1 MGVYYGLLSPQHL
14 RFYNSKF
21 TKPLEGPKDT
31 GGPLVGN
38 TYSRSK
44 KKGSLYSKQYFRA
57 EHILTPSKKLSKK
70 LSNPLK
76 RYGQWKHLFKILFKI
91 EPFYEYYR
99 NFYHAICEVKI
110 QGGPY

>member
-44 KKGSLYSKQYFRA
+44 KRDHFIANKISGQSTFSHLQKNYQKNYQTLSSDTVSGNIFLKFCLKLNLFMNIT
-57 EHILTPSKKLSKK
+57 EILPCDL
-70 LSNPLK
+70 
-76 RYGQWKHLFKILFKI
+76 
-91 EPFYEYYR
+91 
-99 NFYHAICEVKI
+99 
-110 QGGPY
+110 